1 MSRVFKGRFMFSF
14 YVDLDLGIL
23 FKMLT
28 AQIGVQPDLGI

>member
-14 YVDLDLGIL
+14 YVDLEFDIL
-23 FKMLT
+23 FKKLT